1 MIKAII
7 IVTLIASFLVGG
19 LMAGILILI
28 KWIIEGKATVNRKEN
43 RKNG

>member
-7 IVTLIASFLVGG
+7 ICTLIASFLV
-19 LMAGILILI
+19 AGIMTGILLLI
-28 KWIIEGKATVNRKEN
+28 KWIIEGEATVKRKEN

>member
-19 LMAGILILI
+19 IMAGILLLI
-28 KWIIEGKATVNRKEN
+28 KWIIEGEATVNRKESG
-43 RKNG
+43 KNE